1 MTLTTASQYENQL
14 VAALNQIDPQIN
26 TMIGSPIRKIL
37 ESVARQAAAIS
48 VNQTTLSDPW
58 DLDAKSGTQLDAFAS
73 FLGFGRR
80 QGRKAMVTV
89 EFYLAAPATSAV
101 SIPQGLSVS
110 DGVHVFQTLQ
120 AASIPV
126 LSQSVSVAC
135 EAASTGAAYNV
146 QAYTLTTVG
155 SGLSGSQT
163 VSCQN
168 PQAAVGGADPESDAQ
183 LRARIKATFLR
194 NLAGTADA
202 YKNIAL
208 NVGNTQRVMVLGPQN
223 VWYEQETL
231 ETTARGLGF
240 TSNIP
245 CSKFTY
251 PDSGILSRE
260 GASWSNS
267 QFTMTTSNPPQVTIT
282 PMDGLNLENLS
293 GSALDAAGQAI
304 GLSRNTGS
312 QSEGKAVIAFLYPQP
327 SAYTLPAGTIL
338 EFEGQQ
344 FKTLASSTI
353 ASQDYSGAPTPIQ
366 AVNTGTV
373 TVPVGSIL
381 TLPNRPQFTAQCST
395 EVQGGTTPWSDSE
408 YRTQLEDYYAQNLGL
423 SEGDVVWYQH
433 SYCSVDSRNEP
444 AQNIVNRV
452 DVYSDGQNIQ
462 LQTLMGQ
469 VAFVKADDTLC
480 STLWDSNGGH
490 PVEGQML
497 LHIPVAPVTGAPSN
511 ITVDG
516 ASYTAA
522 DYTLYKTQGNTRG
535 SIQEESWLGWNP
547 GSSLPVAGSFWT
559 GSFPVN
565 QVVSATQTLLD
576 ANKQIGTDILAHQ
589 AHTVG
594 LTVNL
599 LVELESGVNPQTAY
613 TNIVSALADYVD
625 SLSYGDWVRVN
636 QLVKTVLTV
645 TGVQDCQLNTAS
657 ENTINMGENIGDPL
671 PQGIQTLEEWEP
683 LLQPSYTGDFRL
695 WDCMTPQ
702 LQQVNCVQVGSNTLT
717 QAPEQGTGESPLI
730 AG

>member
-1 MTLTTASQYENQL
+1 MTLTTAAQFETQL
-14 VAALNQIDPQIN
+14 VTALNQIDPQIN
-26 TMIGSPIRKIL
+26 TMVGSPIRKVL

-48 VNQTTLSDPW
+48 VNQTALSDPW

-80 QGRKAMVTV
+80 QGRKAQVSV
-89 EFYLAAPATSAV
+89 EFYLASPATSAI

-120 AASIPV
+120 SASIPV
-126 LSQSVSVAC
+126 LAQSVMVPC
-135 EAASTGAAYNV
+135 EAASTGSAYNV
-146 QAYTLTTVG
+146 QAYTITTIG
-155 SGLSGSQT
+155 SGLTGSQT

-168 PQAAVGGADPESDAQ
+168 PQAAAGGADPETDSQ

-194 NLAGTADA
+194 NLAGTQDA

-208 NVGNTQRVMVLGPQN
+208 NVGNTERVTVLGPQN
-223 VWYEQETL
+223 VWYEQETV
-231 ETTARGLGF
+231 ETTADGLGF

-245 CSKFTY
+245 CSKYTY

-260 GASWSNS
+260 GVSWSNS
-267 QFTMTTSNPPQVTIT
+267 QFTMTSENPPTVSIT
-282 PMDGLNLENLS
+282 PMDGLNLDSLS
-293 GSALDAAGQAI
+293 GSSLDAAGQAI

-312 QSEGKAVIAFLYPQP
+312 LAEGQAVIAFLYPQP
-327 SAYTLPAGTIL
+327 SAYILPAGTIL
-338 EFEGQQ
+338 SFEGYQY
-344 FKTLASSTI
+344 KTLAPSTI
-353 ASQDYSGAPTPIQ
+353 ASQDYSGAPVPIQ
-366 AVNTGTV
+366 AVETGTQ

-381 TLPNRPQFTAQCST
+381 TLPNRPQFTAQCTS
-395 EVQGGTTPWSDSE
+395 EVTGGVAPWTDSE

-423 SEGDVVWYQH
+423 AEGDVVWFQH
-433 SYCSVDSRNEP
+433 SYCSMDSRNNPSE
-444 AQNIVNRV
+444 NILNRV

-469 VAFVKADDTLC
+469 IAYTEADNTLC
-480 STLWDSNGGH
+480 TSLWDSNGGH
-490 PVEGQML
+490 PVIGQML
-497 LHIPVAPVTGAPSN
+497 LHIPTAPVTGAPTS

-516 ASYTAA
+516 ATYTSA

-535 SIQEESWLGWNP
+535 SIQEQSWLGWNP
-547 GSSLPVAGSFWT
+547 GSSLPAAGSFWT

-565 QVVSATQTLLD
+565 QVIPSTQTLLE
-576 ANKQIGTDILAHQ
+576 ANKQIGTDVLAHE

-594 LTVNL
+594 LTINL

-613 TNIVSALADYVD
+613 TSIVSALSDYVD
-625 SLSYGDWVRVN
+625 SLSYGDWIRVN
-636 QLVKTVLTV
+636 QLIKTVLTV

-657 ENTINMGENIGDPL
+657 ENVINMGANIGQPL

-683 LLQPSYTGDFRL
+683 LLKPSYTSDFRL

-702 LQQVNCVQVGSNTLT
+702 LEQVNCVQVGSNTLT
-717 QAPEQGTGESPLI
+717 QSTEQGTGESPLI

>member
-1 MTLTTASQYENQL
+1 MTLTTASQYETQL
-14 VAALNQIDPQIN
+14 VTALNQIDPQIN
-26 TMIGSPIRKIL
+26 TMVGSPIRKIL
-37 ESVARQAAAIS
+37 ESVAKQAAAIS
-48 VNQTTLSDPW
+48 VNQTALTDPW
-58 DLDAKSGTQLDAFAS
+58 DLDSKSGTQLDAFAS

-80 QGRKAMVTV
+80 QGRKAQVSV
-89 EFYLAAPATSAV
+89 EFYLTSPATSAI
-101 SIPQGLSVS
+101 SIPQGLTVS
-110 DGVHVFQTLQ
+110 DGTHLFQTLQ
-120 AASIPV
+120 AVSIPV
-126 LSQSVSVAC
+126 LSQTVSVAC

-146 QAYTLTTVG
+146 QAYTITTVG
-155 SGLSGSQT
+155 SGLTGSQT

-168 PQAAVGGADPESDAQ
+168 PQAASGGADPETDAQ

-194 NLAGTADA
+194 NLAGTPDA

-208 NVGNTQRVMVLGPQN
+208 NVGNTERVTVLGPQN
-223 VWYEQETL
+223 IWYEQETL
-231 ETTARGLGF
+231 ETTSDGLGF

-267 QFTMTTSNPPQVTIT
+267 QFTMTTANPPQVSIT
-282 PMDGLNLENLS
+282 PTDGLDLSNLS

-312 QSEGKAVIAFLYPQP
+312 QAEGKAVIAFLYPQP
-327 SAYTLPAGTIL
+327 SAFTLPAGTIL
-338 EFEGQQ
+338 SFEGNQY
-344 FKTLASSTI
+344 KTLASSTI
-353 ASQDYSGAPTPIQ
+353 SSQDYSGALVPIQ
-366 AVNTGTV
+366 AVNTGTE

-381 TLPNRPQFTAQCST
+381 TLPDRPQFTAQCTS
-395 EVQGGTTPWSDSE
+395 EVQGGTAPWTDSE

-433 SYCSVDSRNEP
+433 SYCSVDSRNNP
-444 AQNIVNRV
+444 SQNILNRV

-469 VAFVKADDTLC
+469 VAFTEADDTLC

-490 PVEGQML
+490 PVSGQML
-497 LHIPVAPVTGAPSN
+497 LHIPVAPITGAPTSV
-511 ITVDG
+511 TVDG
-516 ASYTAA
+516 ATYTAA
-522 DYTLYKTQGNTRG
+522 DYTFYKTQGNTRG
-535 SIQEESWLGWNP
+535 SVQEQSWLGWNP

-559 GSFPVN
+559 GEFPVN
-565 QVVSATQTLLD
+565 QVVSTTQTLLE

-594 LTVNL
+594 LTINL
-599 LVELESGVNPQTAY
+599 LVELESGVNPQTTY
-613 TNIVSALADYVD
+613 TNIVSALSDYVD

-636 QLVKTVLTV
+636 QLVKTVLSV
-645 TGVQDCQLNTAS
+645 SGVQDCQLNTQS
-657 ENTINMGENIGDPL
+657 GNTINMGANIGQPL
-671 PQGIQTLEEWEP
+671 PQGVQTTEQWEP
-683 LLQPSYTGDFRL
+683 LLQPSYTSDFRL
-695 WDCMTPQ
+695 WDCMVPE
-702 LQQVNCVQVGSNTLT
+702 LQQVNCVQVGSNSLT
-717 QAPEQGTGESPLI
+717 QSTEGTGESPLI

>member
-1 MTLTTASQYENQL
+1 MTLTTASQFENQL
-14 VAALNQIDPQIN
+14 VTALNQIDPQIN
-26 TMIGSPIRKIL
+26 TMVGSPIRKIL

-48 VNQTTLSDPW
+48 VNQTALADPW
-58 DLDAKSGTQLDAFAS
+58 DLDSKSGTQLDAFAS

-80 QGRKAMVTV
+80 QGRKAQVSV
-89 EFYLAAPATSAV
+89 EFYLTSPATSTV
-101 SIPQGLSVS
+101 NIPQGLTVS
-110 DGVHVFQTLQ
+110 DGVHLFQTLQ
-120 AASIPV
+120 SASIPV
-126 LSQSVSVAC
+126 LSQTVSVAC

-146 QAYTLTTVG
+146 QAYTITTVG
-155 SGLSGSQT
+155 SGLTGSQT

-168 PQAAVGGADPESDAQ
+168 PQAASGGADPETDAQ

-208 NVGNTQRVMVLGPQN
+208 NVGNTERVTVLGPQN

-231 ETTARGLGF
+231 ETTSQGLGF

-260 GASWSNS
+260 GASWDNS
-267 QFTMTTSNPPQVTIT
+267 QFTMSTANPPTVTIT
-282 PMDGLNLENLS
+282 PMDGLNLDDLS
-293 GSALDAAGQAI
+293 GSTLDAAGQAI

-312 QSEGKAVIAFLYPQP
+312 LAEGAAVIAFLYPQP

-338 EFEGQQ
+338 SFEGNQ
-344 FKTLASSTI
+344 FKTLAASTI
-353 ASQDYSGAPTPIQ
+353 ASQDYSGAPVPVQ
-366 AVNTGTV
+366 AVDTGTE

-381 TLPNRPQFTAQCST
+381 TLPNRPQFTAQCTT
-395 EVQGGTTPWSDSE
+395 EVTGGSAPWSDSE

-423 SEGDVVWYQH
+423 SEGDVVWFQH

-444 AQNIVNRV
+444 SQNVLNRV

-469 VAFVKADDTLC
+469 VAFTEADDTLAQ
-480 STLWDSNGGH
+480 TLWDSNGGH

-497 LHIPVAPVTGAPSN
+497 LHIPVAPVTGAPSSV
-511 ITVDG
+511 TVDG
-516 ASYTAA
+516 ATYTSA

-535 SIQEESWLGWNP
+535 SVQEQSWLGWNP
-547 GSSLPVAGSFWT
+547 GSSLPAAGSFWT
-559 GSFPVN
+559 GAFPVN
-565 QVVSATQTLLD
+565 QVVSTTQTLLEN
-576 ANKQIGTDILAHQ
+576 NKQIGTDVLAHE

-599 LVELESGVNPQTAY
+599 LVELESGVNPQTTY
-613 TNIVSALADYVD
+613 THIVSALSDYVD
-625 SLSYGDWVRVN
+625 SLSYGDWVRIN
-636 QLVKTVLTV
+636 QLVKTVLSV
-645 TGVQDCQLNTAS
+645 TGVQDCQLNTS
-657 ENTINMGENIGDPL
+657 SGNTINMGENIGQPL
-671 PQGIQTLEEWEP
+671 AQGVQTSEQWEP
-683 LLQPSYTGDFRL
+683 LLEPSYTSDFRL
-695 WDCMTPQ
+695 WDCMTPI
-702 LQQVNCVQVGSNTLT
+702 LQQVNCVQVGSNSLT
-717 QAPEQGTGESPLI
+717 QFPIEGTGESPLI

>member
-1 MTLTTASQYENQL
+1 MTLTTASQFENQL
-14 VAALNQIDPQIN
+14 VTALNQIDPQIN
-26 TMIGSPIRKIL
+26 TMVGSPIRKVL

-48 VNQTTLSDPW
+48 VNQTALSDPW
-58 DLDAKSGTQLDAFAS
+58 DLDSKSGTQLDAFAS

-80 QGRKAMVTV
+80 QGRKAQVSV
-89 EFYLAAPATSAV
+89 EFYLASPSTSTV
-101 SIPQGLSVS
+101 SIPRGLSVS

-126 LSQSVSVAC
+126 LSQSVSVPC

-155 SGLSGSQT
+155 AGLSGSQT

-168 PQAAVGGADPESDAQ
+168 PQAAVGGSDPETDSQ

-194 NLAGTADA
+194 NLAGTQDA

-208 NVGNTQRVMVLGPQN
+208 NVGNTERVVVLGPQD

-231 ETTARGLGF
+231 ESTADGLGF

-260 GASWSNS
+260 GVSWANS
-267 QFTMTTSNPPQVTIT
+267 QFTMSTDNPPQVSIT
-282 PMDGLNLENLS
+282 PTDGLNLSSLS

-338 EFEGQQ
+338 EFEGNQ
-344 FKTLASSTI
+344 FKTMASSTI
-353 ASQDYSGAPTPIQ
+353 SSQDYSGAPVPIQ
-366 AVNTGTV
+366 AVDTGTV

-381 TLPNRPQFTAQCST
+381 TLPNRSQFTAQCSS
-395 EVQGGTTPWSDSE
+395 EVTGGAAPWSDSE
-408 YRTQLEDYYAQNLGL
+408 YRERLEDYYAQNLGL
-423 SEGDVVWYQH
+423 TEGDVVWYQH

-444 AQNIVNRV
+444 AENIVNRV
-452 DVYSDGQNIQ
+452 DVYSDGQDIQ

-469 VAFVKADDTLC
+469 VAFTQADDTLAQ
-480 STLWDSNGGH
+480 TLWDSNGGH
-490 PVEGQML
+490 PVAGQML
-497 LHIPVAPVTGAPSN
+497 LRIPVAPITGAPASV
-511 ITVDG
+511 TVDG
-516 ASYTAA
+516 ATYTSA

-535 SIQEESWLGWNP
+535 SVQEESWLGWNP

-559 GSFPVN
+559 GAFPVN
-565 QVVSATQTLLD
+565 QVVSTTQTLLEN
-576 ANKQIGTDILAHQ
+576 NKQIGTDILAHQ

-599 LVELESGVNPQTAY
+599 LVELESGVNPQTTY
-613 TNIVSALADYVD
+613 TSIVSALSDYVD

-636 QLVKTVLTV
+636 QLLKTVLSV
-645 TGVQDCQLNTAS
+645 SGVQDCQLNTAS
-657 ENTINMGENIGDPL
+657 GNVINMGENIGQPL
-671 PQGIQTLEEWEP
+671 SQGVQTTEQWEP
-683 LLQPSYTGDFRL
+683 LLEPSYTSDFRL
-695 WDCMTPQ
+695 WDCMTPV

-717 QAPEQGTGESPLI
+717 QSTEHGTGESPLI

>member
-14 VAALNQIDPQIN
+14 VTALNQIDPQIN
-26 TMIGSPIRKIL
+26 TMVGSPIRKIL

-48 VNQTTLSDPW
+48 VNQNALADPW

-80 QGRKAMVTV
+80 QGRKAQVTV
-89 EFYLAAPATSAV
+89 EFYLTAPATSTV
-101 SIPQGLSVS
+101 SIPRGLSVS

-126 LSQSVSVAC
+126 LSQTVSVPC
-135 EAASTGAAYNV
+135 EAASTGSAYNV
-146 QAYTLTTVG
+146 QAYTITTVG
-155 SGLSGSQT
+155 SGLTGSQT

-168 PQAAVGGADPESDAQ
+168 PQAAAGGADPETDSQ

-194 NLAGTADA
+194 NLAGTPDA

-208 NVGNTQRVMVLGPQN
+208 NVGNTERVTVLGPQN

-231 ETTARGLGF
+231 ESTSQGLGF

-245 CSKFTY
+245 CSKYTY
-251 PDSGILSRE
+251 SDSGILSRE
-260 GASWSNS
+260 GASWAGN
-267 QFTMTTSNPPQVTIT
+267 QFTMSTGNPPTVTIT

-312 QSEGKAVIAFLYPQP
+312 LAEGAAVIAFLYPQP

-338 EFEGQQ
+338 SFEGNQ

-353 ASQDYSGAPTPIQ
+353 SSQDYSGAPVPIQ
-366 AVNTGTV
+366 AVNTGTE

-381 TLPNRPQFTAQCST
+381 TLPNRPQFTAQCTS
-395 EVQGGTTPWSDSE
+395 EVTGGTAPWTDAE
-408 YRTQLEDYYAQNLGL
+408 YRTELEDYYAQNLGL
-423 SEGDVVWYQH
+423 SAGDVVWFQH

-444 AQNIVNRV
+444 SQNIVNRV
-452 DVYSDGQNIQ
+452 DVYTDGQNIQ

-469 VAFVKADDTLC
+469 VAFTQADSSLC
-480 STLWDSNGGH
+480 SSLWDANGGH
-490 PVEGQML
+490 PVAGQML
-497 LHIPVAPVTGAPSN
+497 LHIPTAPITGAPSSV
-511 ITVDG
+511 TVDG
-516 ASYTAA
+516 ATYTAA

-535 SIQEESWLGWNP
+535 SVQEQSWLGWNP
-547 GSSLPVAGSFWT
+547 GSSLPAAGSFWT
-559 GSFPVN
+559 GQFPVN
-565 QVVSATQTLLD
+565 QVVSSTQTLLD
-576 ANKQIGTDILAHQ
+576 SNKQIGTDILAHE

-594 LTVNL
+594 LTINL
-599 LVELESGVNPQTAY
+599 LVELESGVNPQTTY
-613 TNIVSALADYVD
+613 TNIVTALSDYVD

-636 QLVKTVLTV
+636 QLVKTVLSV
-645 TGVQDCQLNTAS
+645 SGVQDAQLNTQS
-657 ENTINMGENIGDPL
+657 ENTINMGENIGQPL
-671 PQGIQTLEEWEP
+671 PQGVQTSEQWEP
-683 LLQPSYTGDFRL
+683 LLDPSYTGDFRL
-695 WDCMTPQ
+695 WDCMTPE

-717 QAPEQGTGESPLI
+717 QSSTGGTGESPLI

>member
-1 MTLTTASQYENQL
+1 MTLTTAAQYEDQL
-14 VAALNQIDPQIN
+14 VTALNQIDPQIN
-26 TMIGSPIRKIL
+26 TMVGSPIRKVL

-48 VNQTTLSDPW
+48 VNQTALADPW

-80 QGRKAMVTV
+80 QGRKAQVSV
-89 EFYLAAPATSAV
+89 EFYLTAPATSMV
-101 SIPQGLSVS
+101 NIPQGLTVS
-110 DGVHVFQTLQ
+110 DGVHLFQTLQ
-120 AASIPV
+120 SASIPV
-126 LSQSVSVAC
+126 LSQTVSVAC

-146 QAYTLTTVG
+146 QAYTITTVG
-155 SGLSGSQT
+155 SGLTGSQT

-168 PQAAVGGADPESDAQ
+168 PQAAAGGTDPETDSQ

-208 NVGNTQRVMVLGPQN
+208 NVGNTGRVTVLGPQN

-231 ETTARGLGF
+231 ETTAEGLGF

-245 CSKFTY
+245 CSKYTY
-251 PDSGILSRE
+251 PGSGILSRE
-260 GASWSNS
+260 GASWDNS
-267 QFTMTTSNPPQVTIT
+267 QFTMSTSNPPQVSIT
-282 PMDGLNLENLS
+282 PTDGLNLDDLS
-293 GSALDAAGQAI
+293 GSSLDAAGQAI
-304 GLSRNTGS
+304 GLLRNTGS
-312 QSEGKAVIAFLYPQP
+312 QAEGAAVIAFLYPQP
-327 SAYTLPAGTIL
+327 SSYTLPAGTVL
-338 EFEGQQ
+338 SFEGNQY
-344 FKTLASSTI
+344 KTLASSTI
-353 ASQDYSGAPTPIQ
+353 ASQDYSGAPVPIQ
-366 AVNTGTV
+366 AVNTGTE

-381 TLPNRPQFTAQCST
+381 ALPNRPQFTAQCTT
-395 EVQGGTTPWSDSE
+395 EIQGGATPWSDSE

-423 SEGDVVWYQH
+423 SAGDVVWYQH

-444 AQNIVNRV
+444 AENVLNRV
-452 DVYSDGQNIQ
+452 DVYSDGQNIR

-469 VAFVKADDTLC
+469 AAFTQADSSLC
-480 STLWDSNGGH
+480 SSLWDENGGH

-497 LHIPVAPVTGAPSN
+497 LHIPTAPVMGAPSS

-516 ASYTAA
+516 ATYTAA

-547 GSSLPVAGSFWT
+547 GSSLPVSGSFWT
-559 GSFPVN
+559 GEFPVN
-565 QVVSATQTLLD
+565 QVVSTTQTLLEN
-576 ANKQIGTDILAHQ
+576 NKQIGTDVLAHE

-599 LVELESGVNPQTAY
+599 LVELESGVNPQTTYAS
-613 TNIVSALADYVD
+613 IVSALSDYVD

-636 QLVKTVLTV
+636 QLVKTVLSV
-645 TGVQDCQLNTAS
+645 SGVQDCQLNTQS
-657 ENTINMGENIGDPL
+657 GNSINMGANIGQPL
-671 PQGIQTLEEWEP
+671 PQGVQTLEEWEP
-683 LLQPSYTGDFRL
+683 LLEPSYTGDFRL
-695 WDCMTPQ
+695 WDCMVPQ

-717 QAPEQGTGESPLI
+717 QSTEQGTAESPLI

>member
-1 MTLTTASQYENQL
+1 MALTTAGQYENQL
-14 VAALNQIDPQIN
+14 VTALNQIDPQIN
-26 TMIGSPIRKIL
+26 TMVGSPIRKVL

-48 VNQTTLSDPW
+48 VNQNALADPW

-89 EFYLAAPATSAV
+89 EFYLASPATSV
-101 SIPQGLSVS
+101 ISIPRGLSVS

-120 AASIPV
+120 SASIPV

-135 EAASTGAAYNV
+135 EAASTGSAYNV
-146 QAYTLTTVG
+146 QAYALTTVG

-168 PQAAVGGADPESDAQ
+168 PQAASGGADPESDAQ

-194 NLAGTADA
+194 NLAGTQDA

-208 NVGNTQRVMVLGPQN
+208 NVGDTERVTVLGPQN

-231 ETTARGLGF
+231 ETTAEGLGF

-245 CSKFTY
+245 CSKYTY
-251 PDSGILSRE
+251 PNSGILSRE

-267 QFTMTTSNPPQVTIT
+267 QFTMTTDNPPQVSIT
-282 PMDGLNLENLS
+282 PTDGLNLENLS
-293 GSALDAAGQAI
+293 GASLDAAGQAI

-344 FKTLASSTI
+344 YKTLAASTI
-353 ASQDYSGAPTPIQ
+353 ASQDYSGAPVPIQ
-366 AVNTGTV
+366 AVDTGTE
-373 TVPVGSIL
+373 TVPVGAIF
-381 TLPNRPQFTAQCST
+381 TLPNRPQFTAQCSS
-395 EVQGGTTPWSDSE
+395 EVTGGVAPWTDSE
-408 YRTQLEDYYAQNLGL
+408 YRARLEDYYAQNLGL
-423 SEGDVVWYQH
+423 TEGDVVWYQH

-444 AQNIVNRV
+444 SENILNRV
-452 DVYSDGQNIQ
+452 DVYSDGRNIQ

-469 VAFVKADDTLC
+469 IAYREADSTLAQ
-480 STLWDSNGGH
+480 TLWDSNGGH
-490 PVEGQML
+490 PVSGQML
-497 LHIPVAPVTGAPSN
+497 LHIPVAPVTGAPSS

-516 ASYTAA
+516 ATYTAA
-522 DYTLYKTQGNTRG
+522 DYTLYKTQENTRG
-535 SIQEESWLGWNP
+535 SVQEQSWLGWNP
-547 GSSLPVAGSFWT
+547 GASLPAAGSFWT
-559 GSFPVN
+559 GAFPVN
-565 QVVSATQTLLD
+565 QVIPSTQTLLE

-589 AHTVG
+589 SHRVG

-599 LVELESGVNPQTAY
+599 LVELESGVNPQTTY
-613 TNIVSALADYVD
+613 TSIVSALSDYVD
-625 SLSYGDWVRVN
+625 SLSYGDWVRIN
-636 QLVKTVLTV
+636 QLLKTVLTV
-645 TGVQDCQLNTAS
+645 TGVQDAQLNTQS
-657 ENTINMGENIGDPL
+657 ENVINMGENIGQPL
-671 PQGIQTLEEWEP
+671 AQGIQTLEEWEP
-683 LLQPSYTGDFRL
+683 LLQSSYTADFRL
-695 WDCMTPQ
+695 WDCMTPE

-717 QAPEQGTGESPLI
+717 QSLTEGTGESPLI

>member
-1 MTLTTASQYENQL
+1 MTLTTAAQYENQL
-14 VAALNQIDPQIN
+14 VTALNQIDPQIN
-26 TMIGSPIRKIL
+26 TMVGSPIRKVL

-48 VNQTTLSDPW
+48 VNQTALADPW

-80 QGRKAMVTV
+80 QGRKAQVSVQFLLT
-89 EFYLAAPATSAV
+89 APATSAI

-120 AASIPV
+120 SASIPV
-126 LSQSVSVAC
+126 LSQTVTVPC
-135 EAASTGAAYNV
+135 EAASTGSAYNV
-146 QAYTLTTVG
+146 QAYTITTVG
-155 SGLSGSQT
+155 SGLTGSQT

-168 PQAAVGGADPESDAQ
+168 PQAATGGADPETDSQ

-194 NLAGTADA
+194 NLAGTSDA

-208 NVGNTQRVMVLGPQN
+208 NVGNTERVTVLGPQN

-231 ETTARGLGF
+231 ETTSDGLGF

-245 CSKFTY
+245 CSKYTY

-260 GASWSNS
+260 GVSWSNA
-267 QFTMTTSNPPQVTIT
+267 QFSMSDANPPTVTIT
-282 PMDGLNLENLS
+282 PMGGLNLDNLS

-304 GLSRNTGS
+304 GLSRNTGVVA
-312 QSEGKAVIAFLYPQP
+312 EGKAVIAFLYPQP
-327 SAYTLPAGTIL
+327 SAFTLPAGTVL
-338 EFEGQQ
+338 SFEGNQ
-344 FKTLASSTI
+344 FKTLAPSTI
-353 ASQDYSGAPTPIQ
+353 SSQDYSGAPVPIQ
-366 AVNTGTV
+366 AVDTGTE
-373 TVPVGSIL
+373 TVPMGSIL
-381 TLPNRPQFTAQCST
+381 TLPNRPQFTAQCTS
-395 EVQGGTTPWSDSE
+395 EVQGGTAPWSDAE
-408 YRTQLEDYYAQNLGL
+408 YRTELEDYYAQNLGL

-444 AQNIVNRV
+444 SQNIVNRV

-469 VAFVKADDTLC
+469 VAFVKADSALAQ
-480 STLWDSNGGH
+480 SLWDSNGGH

-497 LHIPVAPVTGAPSN
+497 LHIPTAPIMGAPTS

-516 ASYTAA
+516 ATYTAA

-535 SIQEESWLGWNP
+535 SVQEQSWLGWNP
-547 GSSLPVAGSFWT
+547 GSTLPVAGSFWT
-559 GSFPVN
+559 GEFPVN
-565 QVVSATQTLLD
+565 QVVPTTQTLLE
-576 ANKQIGTDILAHQ
+576 ANKQIGTDVLAHE

-599 LVELESGVNPQTAY
+599 LVELESGVNPQTTY
-613 TNIVSALADYVD
+613 TSIVSALSDYVY

-657 ENTINMGENIGDPL
+657 ENVINMGANIGQPL
-671 PQGIQTLEEWEP
+671 AQGIQTLEEWEP
-683 LLQPSYTGDFRL
+683 LLDSSYTGDFRL
-695 WDCMTPQ
+695 WDCMVPV

-717 QAPEQGTGESPLI
+717 QSLTEGTGESPLI